1 MKSMRT
7 TTKAGARDDALRG
20 RKPRFDNP
28 NAPLFPEATNQGLT
42 QWPTEKQI
50 LDVSKKLAKIGRM
63 GIRAEAHGD
72 YFHSGDLAYQ
82 MHEIILATAQLFKRG
97 QRLRRKSNGK
107 EVKPRIARITAN

>member
-1 MKSMRT
+1 MG
-7 TTKAGARDDALRG
+7 AGDSARQP

-82 MHEIILATAQLFKRG
+82 MHEIILATAQLFATG
-97 QRLRRKSNGK
+97 QRFRRKSNGK

>member
-1 MKSMRT
+1 MKTMRT
-7 TTKAGARDDALRG
+7 TAKALMVTGANRRPR

-28 NAPLFPEATNQGLT
+28 NDSLFPEVTSQGLT

-50 LDVSKKLAKIGRM
+50 LDVSKKLARISRM

-82 MHEIILATAQLFKRG
+82 MHEIILATARLFATS
-97 QRLRRKSNGK
+97 QRRRLNSNGD
-107 EVKPRIARITAN
+107 

>member
-1 MKSMRT
+1 MKTKQT
-7 TTKAGARDDALRG
+7 TTKTGAGNNPRR
-20 RKPRFDNP
+20 RHKRRFDNP
-28 NAPLFPEATNQGLT
+28 GVPLFPEVTNQGLT

-82 MHEIILATAQLFKRG
+82 MHEIILATAQLFATG
-97 QRLRRKSNGK
+97 QRFRRKSNGK
-107 EVKPRIARITAN
+107 EVKPRFVRELR

>member
-1 MKSMRT
+1 MKSRPT
-7 TTKAGARDDALRG
+7 TIKADAGNNARQR

-28 NAPLFPEATNQGLT
+28 NAPLFPEPTNQSLT

-72 YFHSGDLAYQ
+72 YFHSGNMAYQ
-82 MHEIILATAQLFKRG
+82 MHEIILGTAQLFAAG
-97 QRLRRKSNGK
+97 QRFRGRSNGD
-107 EVKPRIARITAN
+107 

>member
-1 MKSMRT
+1 MKTMLTT
-7 TTKAGARDDALRG
+7 TTKTGAGNNPRLR

-28 NAPLFPEATNQGLT
+28 GVPMFPEATNQGLT

-63 GIRAEAHGD
+63 GIRAEANGD

-82 MHEIILATAQLFKRG
+82 MHEIILATAQLFATG
-97 QRLRRKSNGK
+97 QRLRRKSNGD
-107 EVKPRIARITAN
+107 

>member
-1 MKSMRT
+1 MG
-7 TTKAGARDDALRG
+7 AGNHAPRR

-42 QWPTEKQI
+42 QWPTGKQI
-50 LDVSKKLAKIGRM
+50 LDVSKKLAKINRM
-63 GIRAEAHGD
+63 GIRAEAQGD

-82 MHEIILATAQLFKRG
+82 MHEIILATAQLFATG
-97 QRLRRKSNGK
+97 QRFRRKSNGK

>member
-1 MKSMRT
+1 MRT
-7 TTKAGARDDALRG
+7 KAKSLMGAGDSARRP

-82 MHEIILATAQLFKRG
+82 MHEIILATAQLFATG
-97 QRLRRKSNGK
+97 QRFRRKSNGK